1 MTPIERARML
11 TGESEMENRGTR
23 MKYIRFNAKIDAQ
36 DGGIFQLPD
45 GKDGDKKTY
54 KVLGEKINGIILMV
68 TSKLKTKL
76 DAKKSYETDEF
87 IKFSTPIKMYENQ
100 DFSEPVDAGNKDYL
114 QSKYDLSL
122 INVVYLYMN
131 DQIYKLTV
139 NGGSL
144 DNLWGYLS
152 SFHHTEKEETC
163 LQFNTIIGREEG
175 VNAKGLKYWKL
186 TFTRDK
192 FNDLW
197 MNMLD
202 SIEGISSRL
211 TGGDTKALPASDDG
225 VNRTEV
231 TISKDSDNEVNID
244 DIPF

>member
-1 MTPIERARML
+1 MTLIERARML
-11 TGESEMENRGTR
+11 TGESEMENRGVR
-23 MKYIRFNAKIDAQ
+23 MKYIRFNAKIGESDS
-36 DGGIFQLPD
+36 GIFQLPD

-54 KVLGEKINGIILMV
+54 KQLGESINGIILMV

-76 DAKKSYETDEF
+76 DSKKNYETDEF
-87 IKFSTPIKMYENQ
+87 MKFNTPIKMYENQ
-100 DFSEPVDAGNKDYL
+100 DFSEPVDVGVKDYL
-114 QSKYDLSL
+114 QNKYNLSL
-122 INVVYLYMN
+122 INVVYLFMDN
-131 DQIYKLTV
+131 QIYKLTV

-144 DNLWGYLS
+144 DNLWAYLS
-152 SFHHTEKEETC
+152 SFHKSEKEETC
-163 LQFNTIIGREEG
+163 LQFHTIIGREEG
-175 VNAKGLKYWKL
+175 ENAKGLKYWKL

-211 TGGDTKALPASDDG
+211 TGSDTKALPVSDDG

-231 TISKDSDNEVNID
+231 TLAKDSDNEVNID